1 MMKHINHKIIY
12 ASLVCLMTL
21 SFSCCN
27 DKLDITPKGKNTLG
41 SVDDLE
47 MLFNQ
52 QYDLGLPF
60 TDLGLICNE
69 SYGQT
74 VNVPTALSQKKTVLY
89 SMITWDESVDRATLT
104 LTDSRYTN
112 AYKYI
117 NYMNTIIDKM
127 PGASGDENKK
137 MALEAEA
144 HIMRAYIHWLL
155 VNIYAPQYDEATA
168 AKDGGIAYVT
178 DLNVTDVKSKE
189 TVAQV
194 YDNILADCSDKY
206 INALPL
212 HSNDVLRG
220 DQAWGN
226 AVRAKVLM
234 QMKKYAD
241 AIPYATKSLE
251 LKPTIE
257 DRSSVLTKLDW
268 VLPKQAKSNLV
279 FMGGPLFTET
289 ISPETIS
296 LFERGDYVK
305 DYAFMNGQTSSES
318 GGDDD
323 DDDNS
328 DARMQTCAKILKKS
342 STRADLQDGNPDD
355 DYAPVNSANPSWS
368 PLYGMMLS
376 GVMGVDTYFSMNTYV
391 NGYGITSDR
400 MYYTLAECLI
410 RTGKYTEG
418 IDLINRVRKNR
429 IHPSYYKDLSAANEA
444 DAMAILQKCKWIE
457 CISTYENFFDCKR
470 WNTEPAY
477 KRTITRHITDLNGN
491 TYSFSIAPNS
501 KLWIF
506 PFPQD
511 AVRKNSTL
519 TQNY

>member
-12 ASLVCLMTL
+12 ASLACLMTL
-21 SFSCCN
+21 SFSSCN
-27 DKLDITPKGKNTLG
+27 DKLDITPKGKSTLG

-52 QYDLGLPF
+52 QYDFGLPF

-74 VNVPTALSQKKTVLY
+74 VNVPTALSQKSTMLY
-89 SMITWDESVDRATLT
+89 SMIAWDESVDRASLT
-104 LTDSRYTN
+104 LTDSRYNN

-137 MALEAEA
+137 KALEAEA

-194 YDNILADCSDKY
+194 YDKILADCSDEY

-220 DQAWGN
+220 DQAWAN

-234 QMKKYAD
+234 QMKRYAD
-241 AIPYATKSLE
+241 AIPYATKALDIN
-251 LKPTIE
+251 PTIE

-268 VLPKQAKSNLV
+268 ILPKQSKSNLLY
-279 FMGGPLFTET
+279 MGGLLFTET

-305 DYAFMNGQTSSES
+305 DYAFMNGQTSP
-318 GGDDD
+318 GGGGG
-323 DDDNS
+323 DDNS
-328 DARMQTCAKILKKS
+328 DAKMQACAKILKKN
-342 STRADLQDGNPDD
+342 STRTGLQDGDPDD
-355 DYAPVNSANPSWS
+355 DYVPVNSANPSWS

-376 GVMGVDTYFSMNTYV
+376 GVMGADTYFSMQSFV

-410 RTGKYTEG
+410 RTGKYKEG
-418 IDLINRVRKNR
+418 IDLVNKVRKNR
-429 IHPSYYKDLSAANEA
+429 IGESYYTDLSATNEA
-444 DAMAILQKCKWIE
+444 DAMAQLQKCKWIE
-457 CISTYENFFDCKR
+457 CLATYENFFDCRR
-470 WNTEPAY
+470 WNTESAY
-477 KRTITRHITDLNGN
+477 KRTITRNMTDLNGN

-511 AVRKNSTL
+511 AVRKNPTL

>member
-12 ASLVCLMTL
+12 ASLVCLMTS

-168 AKDGGIAYVT
+168 AKDGGERM
-178 DLNVTDVKSKE
+178 S
-189 TVAQV
+189 
-194 YDNILADCSDKY
+194 
-206 INALPL
+206 
-212 HSNDVLRG
+212 
-220 DQAWGN
+220 
-226 AVRAKVLM
+226 
-234 QMKKYAD
+234 
-241 AIPYATKSLE
+241 
-251 LKPTIE
+251 PT
-257 DRSSVLTKLDW
+257 
-268 VLPKQAKSNLV
+268 
-279 FMGGPLFTET
+279 
-289 ISPETIS
+289 
-296 LFERGDYVK
+296 
-305 DYAFMNGQTSSES
+305 
-318 GGDDD
+318 
-323 DDDNS
+323 
-328 DARMQTCAKILKKS
+328 
-342 STRADLQDGNPDD
+342 
-355 DYAPVNSANPSWS
+355 
-368 PLYGMMLS
+368 
-376 GVMGVDTYFSMNTYV
+376 
-391 NGYGITSDR
+391 
-400 MYYTLAECLI
+400 
-410 RTGKYTEG
+410 
-418 IDLINRVRKNR
+418 
-429 IHPSYYKDLSAANEA
+429 
-444 DAMAILQKCKWIE
+444 
-457 CISTYENFFDCKR
+457 
-470 WNTEPAY
+470 
-477 KRTITRHITDLNGN
+477 
-491 TYSFSIAPNS
+491 
-501 KLWIF
+501 
-506 PFPQD
+506 
-511 AVRKNSTL
+511 
-519 TQNY
+519 